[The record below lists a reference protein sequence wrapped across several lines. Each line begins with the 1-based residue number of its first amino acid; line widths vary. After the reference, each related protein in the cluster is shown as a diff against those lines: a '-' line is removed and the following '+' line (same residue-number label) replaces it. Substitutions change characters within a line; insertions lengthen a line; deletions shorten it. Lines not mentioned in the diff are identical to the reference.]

1 MARPKKI
8 KFEFPATIR
17 HEETKVVVSGII
29 RQLEEERKLTFADIP
44 HLHRLATSY
53 DLYLTA
59 NDELFASGAITVNKK
74 GEEVKHPYVNIAR
87 ENWNEFL
94 RITREFGITPKSKS
108 QMGSHKPEKTKE
120 DDPLDLFNKGE

>member
-1 MARPKKI
+1 MARKKKVKFHFPFTI
-8 KFEFPATIR
+8 K
-17 HEETKVVVSGII
+17 HEETKDIVNGII
-29 RQLEEERKLTFADIP
+29 SKIKEERDLSYADIP

-59 NDELFASGAITVNKK
+59 IEGLAVDGAITVNKK

-108 QMGSHKPEKTKE
+108 QMGSHKQEKVVE
-120 DDPLDLFNKGE
+120 DDPLTLFIKGE